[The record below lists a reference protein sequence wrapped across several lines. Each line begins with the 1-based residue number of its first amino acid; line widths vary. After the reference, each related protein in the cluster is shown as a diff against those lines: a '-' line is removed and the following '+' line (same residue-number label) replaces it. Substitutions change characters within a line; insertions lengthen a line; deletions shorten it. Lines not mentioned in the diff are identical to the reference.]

1 MKTSGSAWPPEA
13 SILNLFVSS
22 VEKIVKPA
30 TLEILNEGSVDWER
44 VVNLFRSSLRARE
57 LEQKVYA
64 VETEKL
70 RLHEQLSVMEHDIGE
85 LRREC
90 ECSHTSVHDWKQ
102 LMKSLATF
110 GVTLQK
116 SQSSLASMADSLNQ
130 ENSHVGEAEVLSLS
144 SQAAIQQLSE
154 SIMALSNNARTM
166 MEQVRVLNERTEQ
179 IGNIVSLIKGIAEQ
193 TNLLALN
200 AAIEAARAGESGRG
214 FAVVADEVRKL
225 AERTASATGEIH
237 TLVGSIQSDTGITLT
252 NIQTLAGCAEELGK
266 SGVQMTED
274 SAGLVSFSKN
284 VKESVRTTALRSF
297 VELAKFDHLVFK
309 FEVYK
314 VFLEA
319 SDKKPDELAHSKS
332 CRLGKWY
339 YQGEGRATCSR
350 YDGFAAMEAPHNAV
364 HRFGKEALEAFYA
377 NRFSDGIVAL
387 ENMEEA
393 SDEVLSCLER
403 IAQSMDVSE
412 TAK

>member
-1 MKTSGSAWPPEA
+1 
-13 SILNLFVSS
+13 
-22 VEKIVKPA
+22 
-30 TLEILNEGSVDWER
+30 
-44 VVNLFRSSLRARE
+44 VNLFRSSVRART
-57 LEQKVYA
+57 LEQKVDA
-64 VETEKL
+64 VEMEKQ
-70 RLHEQLSVMEHDIGE
+70 RLHEQISVMEHDIGE

-90 ECSHTSVHDWKQ
+90 ECSSTSVHDSKQ
-102 LMKSLATF
+102 LLKSLAVF

-116 SQSSLASMADSLNQ
+116 SQSSLASMAESLSQ
-130 ENSHVGEAEVLSLS
+130 ENSHVEEAEVLSLS
-144 SQAAIQQLSE
+144 SQASIQQLSE
-154 SIMALSNNARTM
+154 SIMQLSSNARTM
-166 MEQVRVLNERTEQ
+166 MEQVRGLNERTEQ

-237 TLVGSIQSDTGITLT
+237 TLVGSIQSDTSTTLAS
-252 NIQTLAGCAEELGK
+252 IQTLAGCAEELGK
-266 SGVQMTED
+266 NGVQLTEGA
-274 SAGLVSFSKN
+274 AGLVSFSKN
-284 VKESVRTTALRSF
+284 VKDSVKTTALRSF

-319 SDKKPDELAHSKS
+319 SDKKPEELAHSKS

-339 YQGEGRATCSR
+339 YQGEGRSICSR

-364 HRFGKEALEAFYA
+364 HQYGKEALEAFYG
-377 NRFSDGIVAL
+377 NRFSDGVVAL
-387 ENMEEA
+387 RHMEEA
-393 SDEVLSCLER
+393 SEGVLNCLER
-403 IAQSMDVSE
+403 IAQSLEVPE
-412 TAK
+412 AAR